1 MYGLYLT
8 SVKQEVVAQSSEI
21 KARAQA
27 AVNNPNLSSVSIPCE
42 KIFRNTRRE
51 PANFERALM
60 YSFRKYVR
68 ISGYV
73 VYHNCWIF
81 QTLYKSQV
89 KELKDEIGEKIKK
102 IEELKQELSI
112 LQEDRYDAVDKIL
125 KICQGKQFA
134 FRF

>member
-1 MYGLYLT
+1 M
-8 SVKQEVVAQSSEI
+8 
-21 KARAQA
+21 
-27 AVNNPNLSSVSIPCE
+27 
-42 KIFRNTRRE
+42 
-51 PANFERALM
+51 
-60 YSFRKYVR
+60 
-68 ISGYV
+68 
-73 VYHNCWIF
+73 
-81 QTLYKSQV
+81 